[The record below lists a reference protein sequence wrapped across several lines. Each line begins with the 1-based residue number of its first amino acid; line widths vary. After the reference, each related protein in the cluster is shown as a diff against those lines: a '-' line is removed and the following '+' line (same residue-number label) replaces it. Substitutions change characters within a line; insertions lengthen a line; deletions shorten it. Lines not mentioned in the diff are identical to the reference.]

1 MKVVDLKC
9 GHDWDWELI
18 FFDLPECI
26 KNSIRAFSICLLGMG
41 RILSCGSILRM
52 RNSPPNRLINLLT
65 EERS

>member
-41 RILSCGSILRM
+41 RIL
-52 RNSPPNRLINLLT
+52 
-65 EERS
+65 